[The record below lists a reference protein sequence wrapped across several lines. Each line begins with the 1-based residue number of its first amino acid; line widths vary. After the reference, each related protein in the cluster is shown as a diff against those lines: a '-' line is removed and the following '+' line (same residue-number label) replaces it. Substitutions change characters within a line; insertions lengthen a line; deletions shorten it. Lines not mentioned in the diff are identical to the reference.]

1 MGLDMYLYREAYVQN
16 WNHNPKKYK
25 VSVKFNENKHP
36 FINPDKVCYIREE
49 VGYWRKA
56 NAIHNWIV
64 QHCADGVD
72 ECQDIHV
79 EEQLLI
85 ELRDTCQKVL
95 DDNSLADEL
104 LPTSSGF
111 FFGSTQYDE
120 WYFNGLKHTIDIIN
134 GALVEGEL
142 PQGVYTPSYI
152 YKASW

>member
-1 MGLDMYLYREAYVQN
+1 MGLDMYLYRESYVKN
-16 WNHNPKKYK
+16 WNHNPEKYK

-36 FINPDKVCYIREE
+36 FINPDKVCFIREE

-64 QHCADGVD
+64 QNCADGVD
-72 ECQDIHV
+72 ECQDIDV

-111 FFGSTQYDE
+111 FFGSTEYDE
-120 WYFNGLKHTIDIIN
+120 WYFDGLRHTIDIIN

-142 PQGVYTPSYI
+142 PKGVYTPSYI